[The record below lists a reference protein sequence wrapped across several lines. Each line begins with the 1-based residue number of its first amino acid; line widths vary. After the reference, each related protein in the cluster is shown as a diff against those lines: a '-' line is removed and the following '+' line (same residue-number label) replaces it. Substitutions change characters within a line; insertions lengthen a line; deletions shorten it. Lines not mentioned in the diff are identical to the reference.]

1 VSEKKGSFEAALDH
15 LGFYLDPSNLKA
27 HIEKAILTSREE
39 RRTQIQAAIRVLE
52 AAGKVDRS
60 KALDGMEAMRAMMS
74 RELFMNTG
82 LTFQAIYTLLE
93 ALPEEA

>member
-1 VSEKKGSFEAALDH
+1 MSDKRTFDDAIYILRLEEQEDAA
-15 LGFYLDPSNLKA
+15 
-27 HIEKAILTSREE
+27 
-39 RRTQIQAAIRVLE
+39 RVLE
-52 AAGKVDRS
+52 AAGRVDRS

-93 ALPEEA
+93 ALPERGKEKK

>member
-1 VSEKKGSFEAALDH
+1 MSEKKLFDEAMRTLRVYNA
-15 LGFYLDPSNLKA
+15 S
-27 HIEKAILTSREE
+27 LTVSEAERSSRE
-39 RRTQIQAAIRVLE
+39 AAIRVLE
-52 AAGKVDRS
+52 AAGRVDRS

-93 ALPEEA
+93 SLPDKEEKK